1 MTDFQESR
9 RPVRAV
15 RRRAVRSGAGGFPAG
30 RGGLG
35 TGPAKR
41 RSHNLLGWAVQWAT
55 AQMLGTFLSAPADVP
70 QGVAALV
77 AEQLET
83 GARHEGL

>member
-1 MTDFQESR
+1 MTF
-9 RPVRAV
+9 
-15 RRRAVRSGAGGFPAG
+15 RRAEGRYARFAGEPSLSGAGGFPAG